1 MRISC
6 TACSHKGRINSRNE
20 ITPQYAKLYCQCLNA
35 ECGHTWVSELTFKH
49 TLQPPAQRQDTL
61 LIDRILS
68 LPLERKE
75 ALLQELGL
83 AAGL

>member
-6 TACSHKGRINSRNE
+6 TACSHKGRISSRDE
-20 ITPQYAKLYCQCLNA
+20 ITPQYVKLYCQCLNA
-35 ECGHTWVSELTFKH
+35 KCGHTWVSELTFKH

-68 LPLERKE
+68 LPLERKQ

-83 AAGL
+83 ATGL

>member
-6 TACSHKGRINSRNE
+6 TACGHKGRIDSRNE
-20 ITPQYAKLYCQCLNA
+20 ITPRYAKLYCQCLNA

-68 LPLERKE
+68 LPLERKQ